1 VAERHR
7 RHISRWFYP
16 VSTQMHHNL
25 AAMYIADP
33 RFTAAY
39 ESEAV
44 GLAAY
49 VHDAVI
55 ANADAQDAAQR

>member
-1 VAERHR
+1 MHR
-7 RHISRWFYP
+7 
-16 VSTQMHHNL
+16 NL

-33 RFTAAY
+33 RFTATY
-39 ESEAV
+39 ESEAE

-55 ANADAQDAAQR
+55 ANADAHDAARS